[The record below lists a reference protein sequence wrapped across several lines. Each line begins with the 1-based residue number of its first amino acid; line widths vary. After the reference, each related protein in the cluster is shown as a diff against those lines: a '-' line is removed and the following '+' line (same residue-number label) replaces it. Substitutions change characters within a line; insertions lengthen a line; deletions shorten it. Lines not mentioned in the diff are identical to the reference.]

1 MLNRTVPWA
10 SSLTNNDDAQHIL
23 ISIFAHFTF
32 NFFVMETQYY
42 GIDISKSKL
51 QVAYQDVTTQIWYD
65 LQIDN
70 EISSIDLFLSSIQN
84 TNIHFI
90 YEYTGS
96 YTHRLTYC
104 LSLKD
109 LAFSILS
116 PQQSKGFSLS
126 LKNSSKTDKSDA
138 RMLFLYGQKMQ
149 PSVTIME
156 DVNLHHKR
164 QKYNYFLS
172 LKADKQA
179 FENRKHAL
187 SYDPRACKSVL
198 DSIEMVLITLTQ
210 QIQTIE
216 DEIFTISNDEN
227 QRIQTLINSVVG
239 IGKASSQAIMIA
251 TNGLKNFQNVK
262 QLAKFLGVC
271 ATDKRSGSSVYGKP
285 SIVKSGHSFV
295 RTTLYMAARS
305 AKKYNNACKDIYTRL
320 RANGKA
326 HKVAMMAVVHKL
338 LKQVFA
344 VVKNEVPFDN
354 LYNIAK

>member
-10 SSLTNNDDAQHIL
+10 SSLPNNDDSQHIL
-23 ISIFAHFTF
+23 FRFLFILCL
-32 NFFVMETQYY
+32 NLFVMETQYY

-51 QVAYQDVTTQIWYD
+51 QIAYQDTTTQVWVD

-70 EISSIDLFLSSIQN
+70 EITSIDLFLSSIQSA
-84 TNIHFI
+84 NIHFI

-109 LAFSILS
+109 LAFSIIS

-138 RMLFLYGQKMQ
+138 RMLFLYGQKMK
-149 PSVTIME
+149 PSLTIMDE
-156 DVNLHHKR
+156 IDLHQKR

-187 SYDPRACKSVL
+187 LYDPRAAKSVVN
-198 DSIEMVLITLTQ
+198 SIEIVLNTLTE

-216 DEIFTISNDEN
+216 DEIFTISDDEN
-227 QRIQTLINSVVG
+227 QRIQTLMNSVVG
-239 IGKASSQAIMIA
+239 IGKASSQAIMVA
-251 TNGLKNFQNVK
+251 TNGLKNFQNIK

-271 ATDKRSGSSVYGKP
+271 ATDKRSGSSVFGKP
-285 SIVKSGHSFV
+285 SLVKSGNSFV

-305 AKKYNNACKDIYTRL
+305 AKKYNNACKEIYLRL

-344 VVKNEVPFDN
+344 VVKNETPFDN
-354 LYNIAK
+354 LYAIAK

>member
-1 MLNRTVPWA
+1 
-10 SSLTNNDDAQHIL
+10 
-23 ISIFAHFTF
+23 
-32 NFFVMETQYY
+32 METQYY
-42 GIDISKSKL
+42 GIDISKNKL
-51 QVAYQDVTTQIWYD
+51 QIAYQDATTQVWSD
-65 LQIDN
+65 FQIDN
-70 EISSIDLFLSSIQN
+70 EITSITLFLSSIEQP
-84 TNIHFI
+84 NIHFI

-104 LSLKD
+104 LSVKD
-109 LAFSILS
+109 LPFSIVS

-149 PSVTIME
+149 PALTIIE
-156 DVNLHHKR
+156 DIDLHHKR
-164 QKYNYFLS
+164 QTYNYLLS

-187 SYDPRACKSVL
+187 AYDPRASKSVL
-198 DSIEMVLITLTQ
+198 DSIEMVLGTLTQ
-210 QIQTIE
+210 QIQIIE
-216 DEIFTISNDEN
+216 DEIFTISDDDN
-227 QRIQTLINSVVG
+227 QRIQTLMNSVVG
-239 IGKASSQAIMIA
+239 IGKASSEAIMIA

-271 ATDKRSGSSVYGKP
+271 ATDKRSGSSVFGKP

-305 AKKYNNACKDIYTRL
+305 AKKYNNACKEIYLRL
-320 RANGKA
+320 RENGKA

-344 VVKNEVPFDN
+344 VVKSQIPFDN
-354 LYNIAK
+354 LYATPK

>member
-10 SSLTNNDDAQHIL
+10 SSLPNNDDAQHI
-23 ISIFAHFTF
+23 F
-32 NFFVMETQYY
+32 NFYFCSFYVNLFVMETQYY

-51 QVAYQDVTTQIWYD
+51 QIAYQDATTQVWYD

-70 EISSIDLFLSSIQN
+70 DITSIDLFLSSIQN
-84 TNIHFI
+84 SNIHFI

-109 LAFSILS
+109 LVFSILS

-149 PSVTIME
+149 PSLTIME
-156 DVNLHHKR
+156 DIDLHQKR

-187 SYDPRACKSVL
+187 SYDPRAAKSVL
-198 DSIEMVLITLTQ
+198 ESIEMVLATLAQ

-216 DEIFTISNDEN
+216 DEIFTISDDEN
-227 QRIQTLINSVVG
+227 QRIQALMNTVVG
-239 IGKASSQAIMIA
+239 IGKASSEAIMIA

-271 ATDKRSGSSVYGKP
+271 ATDKRSGSSVFGKP

-344 VVKNEVPFDN
+344 VVKNEIPFDN
-354 LYNIAK
+354 LYAIAK